1 MLLSLKSQLDPGL
14 ALVGTHSAELNES
27 ETWAS
32 LAKD

>member
-1 MLLSLKSQLDPGL
+1 MLLSFKSLLDPGW

-32 LAKD
+32 MATR